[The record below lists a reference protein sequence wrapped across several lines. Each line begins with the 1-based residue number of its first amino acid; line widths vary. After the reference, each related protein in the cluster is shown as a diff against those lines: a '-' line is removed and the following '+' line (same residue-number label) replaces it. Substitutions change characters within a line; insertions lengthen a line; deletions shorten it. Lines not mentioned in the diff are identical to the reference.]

1 MRDYSRGRE
10 RQDLGA
16 PQGQGR
22 NALAGAGH
30 RGQHIWR
37 LEVTSSPRRHPSAHV
52 LKCVS
57 FTKYSVCWGPV
68 NAWLFLAGARW
79 RTLLA
84 GSAKTYTYAYSY
96 KPRCHTHTS
105 AFILQETWSFR
116 RIETELLLFGPFA
129 TPTNVENSN
138 NDPFLLLQH
147 LDSILWGPQH
157 VSVLGLL
164 RVSICNMVVIL
175 CRWHVWH
182 VCSAVHWVHHTRTQA
197 INHFHFS
204 GNGLNWFGASQSGA
218 PPTEVQI
225 KFFESHSAECALS
238 SSQFYSCIQNYK
250 SEFCLTGL
258 YNLYNTWH
266 SLFSSIKC
274 FKSN

>member
-10 RQDLGA
+10 KRDLGA
-16 PQGQGR
+16 PQGQGW

-30 RGQHIWR
+30 RAQHIWR
-37 LEVTSSPRRHPSAHV
+37 LEVTSSPCRHPSAHV

-68 NAWLFLAGARW
+68 NAWLFLASARW

-84 GSAKTYTYAYSY
+84 GSAKTHTYAYSY

-138 NDPFLLLQH
+138 NHPLLLLCQNMCQS
-147 LDSILWGPQH
+147 LACCVFLFAIWWLYYAGGMYDMYALQFTGCITPGRRLSIISI
-157 VSVLGLL
+157 SV
-164 RVSICNMVVIL
+164 
-175 CRWHVWH
+175 
-182 VCSAVHWVHHTRTQA
+182 
-197 INHFHFS
+197 
-204 GNGLNWFGASQSGA
+204 
-218 PPTEVQI
+218 E
-225 KFFESHSAECALS
+225 
-238 SSQFYSCIQNYK
+238 
-250 SEFCLTGL
+250 TG
-258 YNLYNTWH
+258 
-266 SLFSSIKC
+266 
-274 FKSN
+274 